1 MGSNLQWTTKQIL
14 KFKMFVVN
22 KLKVPLLF
30 FFSWWSWADQ
40 GFTKKILPLICNG
53 RDGLEPSL
61 LLFKLTVGFAIIG
74 KEGWLSYCY
83 SHKNKFKFSSKSK
96 ASFFQHKKSLHSY
109 ATPNF
114 LQLFTRRGRIMQIPA
129 AHIRRTSA
137 GLTHAYTCF
146 PIVNLSS
153 LRWRCCRWENGAGN
167 IPRERR
173 RRERKWRE
181 IWIENKKSAGRRRR
195 RFGG

>member
-1 MGSNLQWTTKQIL
+1 M
-14 KFKMFVVN
+14 
-22 KLKVPLLF
+22 
-30 FFSWWSWADQ
+30 
-40 GFTKKILPLICNG
+40 
-53 RDGLEPSL
+53 
-61 LLFKLTVGFAIIG
+61 
-74 KEGWLSYCY
+74 SYCY
-83 SHKNKFKFSSKSK
+83 SHKNKFKFSSKSE

-153 LRWRCCRWENGAGN
+153 LRWRCGGRRENGAGDV
-167 IPRERR
+167 REHSAGKKKE
-173 RRERKWRE
+173 REKMAG
-181 IWIENKKSAGRRRR
+181 NLNKSAGRRWKTI
-195 RFGG
+195 GGWCMRQEVSEP